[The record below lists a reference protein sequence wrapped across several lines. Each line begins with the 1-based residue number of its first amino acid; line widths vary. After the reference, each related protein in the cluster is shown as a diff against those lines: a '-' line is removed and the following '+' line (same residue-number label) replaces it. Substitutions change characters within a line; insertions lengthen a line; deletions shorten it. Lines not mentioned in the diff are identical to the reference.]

1 MQQGVHRLI
10 SNDPDI
16 AAATAVAARRT
27 TARNKLLAA
36 KSRHAVAA
44 VAASNLNFGT
54 IDEHFFT
61 SEQPISYRRFSTP

>member
-16 AAATAVAARRT
+16 TTAAAVAARRT
-27 TARNKLLAA
+27 ATRYKFFPS
-36 KSRHAVAA
+36 KGSHAVTA

-61 SEQPISYRRFSTP
+61 NEQPTSYRRFTSL